1 VSHGG
6 YRVSATACHVK
17 TTTDNKLYSVASK
30 DSLEFFYGRD
40 DDHMVSAFKMSSTHT
55 HYLIVFDKDICA
67 VYDDYGHITKSG
79 FKWWKHTRRP
89 CLHVLFREKGQKL
102 VEQMIK
108 PHGVKKF
115 QNNATKADE
124 KNYEKTKCSSA
135 YIISTKD
142 SEAGAGI
149 VGEYNVKILIQHGEP
164 DYYDADFLGIWAD
177 QEKWFKFTGNYWRK
191 RDKNYVHA
199 TDDCRVLVEYV
210 PPSSS
215 SSSKPSRL
223 STGEEIIWSGE
234 MDLSD
239 GVSKRIT
246 IPLRSDADF
255 SNAMALGAPAAGD
268 DGGDVAPK
276 PLKRVKKLKFSLQPG
291 LDAAEPGA
299 GE

>member
-1 VSHGG
+1 M
-6 YRVSATACHVK
+6 A
-17 TTTDNKLYSVASK
+17 
-30 DSLEFFYGRD
+30 
-40 DDHMVSAFKMSSTHT
+40 SAFKMSSTHT
-55 HYLIVFDKDICA
+55 HYSIAFDKDICA

-79 FKWWKHTRRP
+79 DKWWKHRRP

-124 KNYEKTKCSSA
+124 KNYAKRKCSSA
-135 YIISTKD
+135 YIIATKD

-149 VGEYNVKILIQHGEP
+149 VGEYNVKILIQHGEH

-177 QEKWFKFTGNYWRK
+177 KENWFKFTGNYWRK
-191 RDKNYVHA
+191 SDKNFLHA
-199 TDDCRVLVEYV
+199 TDDCRVLVDYQ

-215 SSSKPSRL
+215 SSRPSL
-223 STGEEIIWSGE
+223 MPTGEEIILSGS
-234 MDLSD
+234 MDLSH
-239 GVSKRIT
+239 GGSGSIT
-246 IPLRSDADF
+246 IPLRHTDADF

-268 DGGDVAPK
+268 DGGDAAPK
-276 PLKRVKKLKFSLQPG
+276 PPKRVKKLKFSLQPG